1 VGSKIAGL
9 AGQAEPWVQVGGPA
23 GYSPGAESARHLLP
37 DVSSC
42 RDPVQ
47 AMIPMVGIS
56 AGPPSEEHAMVSE
69 YVWAVGGRCGHERED
84 VWVVVW
90 VDG

>member
-1 VGSKIAGL
+1 M
-9 AGQAEPWVQVGGPA
+9 
-23 GYSPGAESARHLLP
+23 
-37 DVSSC
+37 VS
-42 RDPVQ
+42 
-47 AMIPMVGIS
+47 IS

-69 YVWAVGGRCGHERED
+69 YIRAVRGRRGHECKD